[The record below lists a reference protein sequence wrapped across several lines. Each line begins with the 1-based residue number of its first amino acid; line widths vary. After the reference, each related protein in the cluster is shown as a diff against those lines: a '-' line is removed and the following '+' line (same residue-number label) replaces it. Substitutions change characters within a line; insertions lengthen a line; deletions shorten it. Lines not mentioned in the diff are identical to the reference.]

1 MEHMYQHMPAV
12 RFVFVP
18 RSPSLPPSR
27 ASLSQ
32 LSGPSP
38 PLTSSSS
45 AWIISPRCRT
55 VSKGSAILGL
65 APPPNAVRRAS
76 PASSTPSSLPSAS
89 PPLSSPPPF
98 LSLNH
103 PITWPRGHRRR
114 ERLEG

>member
-89 PPLSSPPPF
+89 PPLSSPPPLPF
-98 LSLNH
+98 PQPPHHLA
-103 PITWPRGHRRR
+103 PRPQEAG
-114 ERLEG
+114 EA